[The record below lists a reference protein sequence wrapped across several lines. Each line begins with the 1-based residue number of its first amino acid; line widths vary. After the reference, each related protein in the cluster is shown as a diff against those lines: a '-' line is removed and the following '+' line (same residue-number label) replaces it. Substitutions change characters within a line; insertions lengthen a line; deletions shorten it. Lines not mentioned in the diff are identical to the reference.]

1 MREIYKKISV
11 ATLCLLVAMSAAA
24 QTAYILNGSSNRKVN
39 EGKCAIYAFDVKTPW
54 VANEVCYADTTSGCF
69 GVLGTLADS
78 IYYAYMETETESGA
92 TTNMFC
98 SLNMTTGNKVILGKS
113 FDLAFAIDMCY
124 DEGTKTIYLLR
135 KEFVVTD
142 EETGDGKYMMELC
155 TVNPSNGRMTTFAT
169 LPEEATDYKIA
180 GITPDGNGNLY
191 MVGMAPYTPKA
202 GENSMFKFW
211 YKQMNLY
218 SFNLSTK
225 ELTEVFVDESTAKVK
240 LTTDFMTSSLALHE
254 GVLYQTIQS
263 HLITLDIATKTA
275 TLITEKGSGDAGA
288 DNAKLLLGEG
298 VGICFAKS
306 TADAVAVEEEPTPE
320 PTPDTRMVKVVET
333 YGDHMGERV
342 GQITHKKVSLY
353 DGENRLQRE
362 ATYGL
367 SYTNVWEIEYFGT
380 CTYNEAG
387 QLAMTASQKYGIHDG
402 TDLGFIDNNDTITY
416 TYDEAGRLV
425 RETMQAAGYSM
436 AYEYNEAGQKVKE
449 IKLVPDYYN
458 QYEGDEYVMYEITYS
473 AFNAY
478 GQPDSVHSTGIND
491 GDKYFGVYTYD
502 GQGRKTSAHTWTLA
516 DTTDVKIETWTYNDD
531 AANDT
536 VMVYWV
542 HEWFWGFDQGEKR
555 TVYTYDNGN
564 TNRTKEQ
571 VQTLATNGS
580 WVNESTYTITELSE
594 MNPEAVATL
603 EVTNGTQQHH
613 AAKDNCA
620 LITIALPN
628 SAVTGTLAFDVYRHG
643 IFLTRLNATDAVEG
657 KLTYIDEEVK
667 NGTYDYYVQTVL
679 INELLE
685 TEEALNISNVET
697 YTFCAY
703 LPEVRFIRC
712 TSARLEGGIY
722 YATIEWEEPIFGEVD
737 PTYPWIGLA
746 FQRYNVML
754 EKMKAADNLEADGQA
769 LTWEVNC
776 GYTGKVNLYI
786 QTVYKYGKANS
797 EMISIDC
804 QAVME
809 AQGIENAAAEAQV
822 TVRGGIVTAA
832 VPARLVA
839 YNAQGAV
846 VAEAVNTLDLNT
858 LSAGIYLVKVETA
871 EGVKTVKVRL

>member
-1 MREIYKKISV
+1 MREIYKKLSM
-11 ATLCLLVAMSAAA
+11 AALYLLVAMSAAA
-24 QTAYILNGSSNRKVN
+24 QTTGYAITTNANNK
-39 EGKCAIYAFDVKTPW
+39 KCYAFSFDISDPSVVETVWTDTVSGEAAVLATLAGDVYYTYMSTDGASTYDFCSINFTTGVKTLLSKAFPGS
-54 VANEVCYADTTSGCF
+54 NETWYDICYD
-69 GVLGTLADS
+69 
-78 IYYAYMETETESGA
+78 A
-92 TTNMFC
+92 TTKE
-98 SLNMTTGNKVILGKS
+98 LYG
-113 FDLAFAIDMCY
+113 
-124 DEGTKTIYLLR
+124 LR
-135 KEFVVTD
+135 KADVYNADNELESSSYQICTIHQS
-142 EETGDGKYMMELC
+142 TGKWTE
-155 TVNPSNGRMTTFAT
+155 VIT
-169 LPEEATDYKIA
+169 LPAEIVNTASASYYLGAICS
-180 GITPDGNGNLY
+180 DGNGGIDVMGANKWFNGTGNAAFWSSYINLY
-191 MVGMAPYTPKA
+191 RVDLT
-202 GENSMFKFW
+202 
-211 YKQMNLY
+211 
-218 SFNLSTK
+218 TK
-225 ELTEVFVDESTAKVK
+225 ETSIIYQNNDATVVKVMYSNIVGAGAKVSMELHDGK
-240 LTTDFMTSSLALHE
+240 IYYVGNNNFLTID
-254 GVLYQTIQS
+254 V
-263 HLITLDIATKTA
+263 AT
-275 TLITEKGSGDAGA
+275 GA
-288 DNAKLLLGEG
+288 VTKAAKNFTGEP
-298 VGICFAKS
+298 VGLCFAMS
-306 TADAVAVEEEPTPE
+306 TADGVPAQGGEVE

-367 SYTNVWEIEYFGT
+367 SYTNLWEIEYFGT

-478 GQPDSVHSTGIND
+478 GQPDSIHSTGMYDN
-491 GDKYFGVYTYD
+491 DKYFGAYTYD
-502 GQGRKTSAHTWTLA
+502 EQGRKTGAHTWTLA
-516 DTTDVKIETWTYNDD
+516 DTTDVKVETWTYNDD

-536 VMVYWV
+536 VRVYWV

-571 VQTLATNGS
+571 VQTLAANGA

-594 MNPEAVATL
+594 MNPEAVATIQCL
-603 EVTNGTQQHH
+603 PISGGFNGV
-613 AAKDNCA
+613 D
-620 LITIALPN
+620 LFITLPEA
-628 SAVTGTLAFDVYRHG
+628 AVTGTIAFDVYRHG
-643 IFLTRLNATDAVEG
+643 IKLARLNATDAKDGLLVYPDRG
-657 KLTYIDEEVK
+657 VK
-667 NGTYDYYVQTVL
+667 NGIYDYYVQTVL
-679 INELLE
+679 INDLLE
-685 TEEALNISNVET
+685 TEEVLNISNIVT
-697 YTFCAY
+697 YSHY
-703 LPEVRFIRC
+703 VKLPVVTDLKC
-712 TSARLEGGIY
+712 TSARLEGGVY
-722 YATIEWEEPIFGEVD
+722 YATVEWVAPEPGPAFIQNPTLETFG
-737 PTYPWIGLA
+737 

-754 EKMKAADNLEADGQA
+754 EKMKAADNLETDGQA

-776 GYTGKVNLYI
+776 GYTGKVNLYV
-786 QTVYKYGKANS
+786 QTVYTYGKANS

-804 QAVME
+804 QAVMD
-809 AQGIENAAAEAQV
+809 AQGIENAEAEAQV
-822 TVRGGIVTAA
+822 TVRDGIVAA
-832 VPARLVA
+832 VAPARLVA

-858 LSAGIYLVKVETA
+858 LPAGIYLVKVETA

>member
-478 GQPDSVHSTGIND
+478 GQPDSIHSTGMYDN
-491 GDKYFGVYTYD
+491 DKYFGVYTYD
-502 GQGRKTSAHTWTLA
+502 EQGRKTSAHTWTLA
-516 DTTDVKIETWTYNDD
+516 DTTDVKIETWSYNDD

-536 VMVYWV
+536 VMVHWV

-555 TVYTYDNGN
+555 AIYTYDNGN
-564 TNRTKEQ
+564 VNRTKEQ
-571 VQTLATNGS
+571 VQTLAANGA

-603 EVTNGTQQHH
+603 EVIDGRDVNSVLETNS
-613 AAKDNCA
+613 AA
-620 LITIALPN
+620 LVITLPDA
-628 SAVTGTLAFDVYRHG
+628 AVTGTIAFDIYRHG
-643 IFLTRLNATDAVEG
+643 IFLTRLNATDAKEG
-657 KLTYIDEEVK
+657 KLTYFDEGVK

-685 TEEALNISNVET
+685 TEDALNISDVET
-697 YTFCAY
+697 YVFNTY
-703 LPEVRFIRC
+703 LPKVRDIRC
-712 TSARLEGGIY
+712 VSARLEGGVY
-722 YATIEWEEPIFGEVD
+722 YATIEWNAPIFGEVEEGS
-737 PTYPWIGLA
+737 PWIGHA

-754 EKMKAADNLEADGQA
+754 EKMKAADNLETDGQA

-776 GYTGKVNLYI
+776 GYTGKVNLYV

-804 QAVME
+804 QAVMD
-809 AQGIENAAAEAQV
+809 AMGIEGTGAEAQV
-822 TVRGGIVTAA
+822 TVRGGIVSAA

-858 LSAGIYLVKVETA
+858 LPAGIYLVKVETA

>member
-1 MREIYKKISV
+1 MREIYKRLAVLAMCLLTTVAIMAQTTGYAITTNVNSKECNIFSFDVSDPSTVSV
-11 ATLCLLVAMSAAA
+11 VWTDTVAGEGAVLATLA
-24 QTAYILNGSSNRKVN
+24 K
-39 EGKCAIYAFDVKTPW
+39 DV
-54 VANEVCYADTTSGCF
+54 
-69 GVLGTLADS
+69 
-78 IYYAYMETETESGA
+78 YYAYMVADGA
-92 TTNMFC
+92 SSYDFC
-98 SLNMTTGNKVILGKS
+98 SINMTTGTKLVLNRRVSAGSDENWMDI
-113 FDLAFAIDMCY
+113 CY
-124 DEGTKTIYLLR
+124 DEVTGQLYGLR
-135 KEFVVTD
+135 SATSYD
-142 EETGDGKYMMELC
+142 EEGNSLGTTHQLC
-155 TVNPSNGRMTTFAT
+155 TIHPSTGEWTLHTT
-169 LPEEATDYKIA
+169 LPEGWATMNQSA
-180 GITPDGNGNLY
+180 GSYYLGAICADGNGGIYVMGANKTASSFWNSYINLY
-191 MVGMAPYTPKA
+191 RVDLATQEGSVIFERDEATVVKAMYSNIVGA
-202 GENSMFKFW
+202 G
-211 YKQMNLY
+211 
-218 SFNLSTK
+218 
-225 ELTEVFVDESTAKVK
+225 AKVSMELHDGK
-240 LTTDFMTSSLALHE
+240 IYYVGNNNFLTID
-254 GVLYQTIQS
+254 V
-263 HLITLDIATKTA
+263 AT
-275 TLITEKGSGDAGA
+275 GA
-288 DNAKLLLGEG
+288 VTKAAKNFNGEP
-298 VGICFAKS
+298 VGLCFAMS
-306 TADAVAVEEEPTPE
+306 TADGVSAQGGEVEQPI
-320 PTPDTRMVKVVET
+320 DTRLVKVVET
-333 YGDHMGERV
+333 YGDHMGQRV
-342 GQITHKKVSLY
+342 GVMTHKKVSLY

-362 ATYGL
+362 ATYGY
-367 SYTNVWEIEYFGT
+367 SYADAATGAESKWEIEYFKN

-387 QLAMTASQKYGIHDG
+387 QLVMTASQKYGIHDG
-402 TDLGFIDNNDTITY
+402 TDLAFIDNNDTITY
-416 TYDEAGRLV
+416 VYDEAGRLV
-425 RETMQAAGYSM
+425 RETLQAGGYSM
-436 AYEYNEAGQKVKE
+436 AYEYNEAGQLVKE
-449 IKLVPDYYN
+449 TKLVPDYYN
-458 QYEGDEYVMYEITYS
+458 QYGGGEYAMYEITYS
-473 AFNAY
+473 AFNAF
-478 GQPDSVHSTGIND
+478 GQPDSIHSTGIYDN
-491 GDKYFGVYTYD
+491 DKYFGAYTYD
-502 GQGRKTSAHTWTLA
+502 AQGRKTGAHTWTLA

-555 TVYTYDNGN
+555 TIYTYDNGN

-571 VQTLATNGS
+571 VQTLATNGA

-754 EKMKAADNLEADGQA
+754 EKMKAADNAEADGQA

-776 GYTGKVNLYI
+776 GYTGKVNLYV
-786 QTVYKYGKANS
+786 QTVYKYGKVNS

-804 QAVME
+804 QAVIDAM
-809 AQGIENAAAEAQV
+809 GIEGTEAEALV
-822 TVRGGIVTAA
+822 SVKAGIVKAA

-846 VAEAVNTLDLNT
+846 VAEAVNTLDLNV
-858 LSAGIYLVKVETA
+858 LPAGIYLVKVETA
-871 EGVKTVKVRL
+871 EGVKTVKVRI

>member
-1 MREIYKKISV
+1 MCLLTTVAIMAQTTGYAITTNVNSKECNIFSFDVSDPSTVSV
-11 ATLCLLVAMSAAA
+11 VWTDTVAGEGAVLATLA
-24 QTAYILNGSSNRKVN
+24 K
-39 EGKCAIYAFDVKTPW
+39 DV
-54 VANEVCYADTTSGCF
+54 
-69 GVLGTLADS
+69 
-78 IYYAYMETETESGA
+78 YYAYMVADGA
-92 TTNMFC
+92 SSYDFC
-98 SLNMTTGNKVILGKS
+98 SINMTTGTKLVLNRRVSAGSDENWMDI
-113 FDLAFAIDMCY
+113 CY
-124 DEGTKTIYLLR
+124 DEVTGQLYGLR
-135 KEFVVTD
+135 SATSYD
-142 EETGDGKYMMELC
+142 EEGNSLGTTHQLC
-155 TVNPSNGRMTTFAT
+155 TIHPSTGEWTLHTT
-169 LPEEATDYKIA
+169 LPEGWATMNQSA
-180 GITPDGNGNLY
+180 GSYYLGAICADGNGGIYVMGANKTASSFWNSYINLY
-191 MVGMAPYTPKA
+191 RVDLATQEGSVIFERDEATVVKAMYSNIVGA
-202 GENSMFKFW
+202 G
-211 YKQMNLY
+211 
-218 SFNLSTK
+218 
-225 ELTEVFVDESTAKVK
+225 AKVSMELHDGK
-240 LTTDFMTSSLALHE
+240 IYYVGNNNFLTID
-254 GVLYQTIQS
+254 V
-263 HLITLDIATKTA
+263 AT
-275 TLITEKGSGDAGA
+275 GA
-288 DNAKLLLGEG
+288 VTKAAKNFNGEP
-298 VGICFAKS
+298 VGLCFAMS
-306 TADAVAVEEEPTPE
+306 TADGVSAQGGEVEQPI
-320 PTPDTRMVKVVET
+320 DTRLVKVVET
-333 YGDHMGERV
+333 YGDHMGQRV
-342 GQITHKKVSLY
+342 GVMTHKKVSLY

-362 ATYGL
+362 ATYGY
-367 SYTNVWEIEYFGT
+367 SYADAATGAESKWEIEYFKN

-387 QLAMTASQKYGIHDG
+387 QLVMTASQKYGIHDG
-402 TDLGFIDNNDTITY
+402 TDLAFIDNNDTITY
-416 TYDEAGRLV
+416 VYDEAGRLV
-425 RETMQAAGYSM
+425 RETLQAGGYSM
-436 AYEYNEAGQKVKE
+436 AYEYNEAGQLVKE
-449 IKLVPDYYN
+449 TKLVPDYYN
-458 QYEGDEYVMYEITYS
+458 QYGGGEYAMYEITYS
-473 AFNAY
+473 AFNAF
-478 GQPDSVHSTGIND
+478 GQPDSIHSTGIYDN
-491 GDKYFGVYTYD
+491 DKYFGAYTYD
-502 GQGRKTSAHTWTLA
+502 AQGRKTGAHTWTLA

-555 TVYTYDNGN
+555 TIYTYDNGN

-571 VQTLATNGS
+571 VQTLATNGA

-754 EKMKAADNLEADGQA
+754 EKMKAADNAEADGQA

-776 GYTGKVNLYI
+776 GYTGKVNLYV
-786 QTVYKYGKANS
+786 QTVYKYGKVNS

-804 QAVME
+804 QAVIDAM
-809 AQGIENAAAEAQV
+809 GIEGTEAEALV
-822 TVRGGIVTAA
+822 SVKAGIVKAA

-846 VAEAVNTLDLNT
+846 VAEAVNTLDLNV
-858 LSAGIYLVKVETA
+858 LPAGIYLVKVETA
-871 EGVKTVKVRL
+871 EGVKTVKVRI